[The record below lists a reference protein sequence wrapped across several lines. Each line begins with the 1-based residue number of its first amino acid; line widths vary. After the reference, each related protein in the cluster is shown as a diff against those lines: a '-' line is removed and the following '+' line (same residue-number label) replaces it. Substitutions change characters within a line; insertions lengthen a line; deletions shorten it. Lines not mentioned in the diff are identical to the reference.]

1 MNTLFIRFMK
11 KVGTFIRPKD
21 ITVYSYSP
29 YLVINVVFGMFEGRI
44 LS

>member
-1 MNTLFIRFMK
+1 MK
-11 KVGTFIRPKD
+11 KVGTIVRPKD

-29 YLVINVVFGMFEGRI
+29 YLVIKVIFDMFEDRI